1 MSPPFWKTRRASA
14 SRPRWSPS
22 PRAANGWWIAKDLG
36 TGKKQKIAITASS
49 GLSKEEIDQ
58 MQREAEQ
65 HAEEAKRKREEIEA
79 RNEADSAVYRAAS
92 EQARAGQAGAGQPG
106 QGEQAKPGG
115 PGRQEEEVVDAEV
128 VDEEQKRAA

>member
-1 MSPPFWKTRRASA
+1 
-14 SRPRWSPS
+14 
-22 PRAANGWWIAKDLG
+22 
-36 TGKKQKIAITASS
+36 
-49 GLSKEEIDQ
+49 